1 MHHPKRL
8 YSSKDLDITFF
19 QNLGKYIKIIQHKS
33 GAIPSNEDG
42 SHDPWDHIESIMGLN
57 FIKEN
62 ESSKRA
68 FNWLVKNQNED
79 GSWFAKYKHNIP
91 VEKNKPTHFGPYIS
105 VAALHYYKIFNDKD
119 FLEELWQTIESA
131 INFSLNLQIKN
142 GTIPWSINEHGEIEN
157 DFLLTGSSSI
167 LKSIECGLAISY
179 ILKKDNNTERWT
191 KSYNLLSK
199 ALKNPNGKFDIL
211 KDRKRFS
218 MDSYYPILSGC
229 LNEDEI
235 KSYIDKTFSCF
246 YVNGIGIK
254 CVKEEPWI
262 TVAETSEFI
271 ISLLI
276 YGDVKKSKELLL
288 DVINISDENKIPYM
302 GWQYEENIF
311 WPNEKPS
318 WTAAALIIAADSV
331 LNFTDASDL
340 FLKDQLALY

>member
-19 QNLGKYIKIIQHKS
+19 ENLGKYISIIQQKS

-57 FIKEN
+57 FVKEN
-62 ESSKRA
+62 EASKRA

-79 GSWFAKYKHNIP
+79 GSWFAKYKENIP

-105 VAALHYYKIFNDKD
+105 VAALHYYKIFNDKN
-119 FLEELWQTIESA
+119 FLETLWHAIESA

-218 MDSYYPILSGC
+218 MDSYYPIL
-229 LNEDEI
+229 
-235 KSYIDKTFSCF
+235 
-246 YVNGIGIK
+246 
-254 CVKEEPWI
+254 
-262 TVAETSEFI
+262 
-271 ISLLI
+271 
-276 YGDVKKSKELLL
+276 
-288 DVINISDENKIPYM
+288 
-302 GWQYEENIF
+302 
-311 WPNEKPS
+311 
-318 WTAAALIIAADSV
+318 
-331 LNFTDASDL
+331 
-340 FLKDQLALY
+340 

>member
-57 FIKEN
+57 FVKEN

-79 GSWFAKYKHNIP
+79 GSWFAKYKENFP

-119 FLEELWQTIESA
+119 FLGELWQTIESA

-157 DFLLTGSSSI
+157 DFLVTGSSSI

-179 ILKKDNNTERWT
+179 ILKKNNNTERWT

-229 LNEDEI
+229 LNKDEM
-235 KSYIDKTFSCF
+235 KSYIDKTFSYF

-340 FLKDQLALY
+340 FLKDQSALY